1 MKTSQLLW
9 LLLLLVAEPALAQT
23 ADTPTPSIEA
33 ASAPCATGA
42 SGPELP
48 GGGGA
53 TAVLSAIQRLIRYP
67 TCWSEDMPWRGIATF
82 TVRADGLVGEARMVR
97 GFSYA
102 LDAAVLA
109 AVRQL
114 PRFVPYCCD
123 GQPAPYTFLL
133 PIALMVPAHPH
144 P

>member
-1 MKTSQLLW
+1 MKAGQLLW
-9 LLLLLVAEPALAQT
+9 LLLLLAAQPALPQT
-23 ADTPTPSIEA
+23 RPATLGAEA
-33 ASAPCATGA
+33 PVAPCATGA

-53 TAVLSAIQRLIRYP
+53 AAIVSAIQRLIRYP
-67 TCWSEDMPWRGIATF
+67 TCWSEDMPWRGIITF
-82 TVRADGLVGEARMVR
+82 TVRPDGVVEEAKMVR

-109 AVRQL
+109 AVRRL

-123 GQPAPYTFLL
+123 GQPTAFTYTVPVFLR
-133 PIALMVPAHPH
+133 VPAHPY